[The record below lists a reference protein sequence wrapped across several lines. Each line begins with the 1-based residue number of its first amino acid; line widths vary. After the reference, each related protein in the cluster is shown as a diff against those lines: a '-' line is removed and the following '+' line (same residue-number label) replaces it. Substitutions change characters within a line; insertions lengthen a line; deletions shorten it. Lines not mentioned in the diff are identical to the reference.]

1 MAALSLQSLN
11 ISGQDSPQYASLSEK
26 AYEEIR
32 RKIVTIELEPGAV
45 IDEAQLRAELDV
57 GRTPIREALQRL
69 ALEQLVF
76 IVPRRGMFV
85 TDIAFSDLQR
95 LFEVR
100 IELEAL
106 AGQLASDR
114 RTQEHLDMMASL
126 FDQLSAVPEQAN
138 NDVLIQFDRL
148 FHEVIYQ
155 AADNQFLQITLQS
168 RYALSLR
175 LWYYALDAVGSMRP
189 AIDEHFQIYQAI
201 ENQHSGLASKLL
213 RDHIVSFQRT
223 IQEVMLEKAGK
234 QPSTMLP

>member
-1 MAALSLQSLN
+1 MAALSLNSLN
-11 ISGQDSPQYASLSEK
+11 ISGQDSPKYASLSEK

-32 RKIVTIELEPGAV
+32 HKIVTIALEPGAV
-45 IDEAQLRAELDV
+45 IDEAQLREELEV

-69 ALEQLVF
+69 ALDQLVY

-114 RTQEHLDMMASL
+114 RTDEHLKMMASL
-126 FDQLSAVPEQAN
+126 FDQL
-138 NDVLIQFDRL
+138 NDLPDQTDNDILVKFDRL

-155 AADNQFLQITLQS
+155 AADNQFLQTTLES

-189 AIDEHFQIYQAI
+189 AVDEHFQIYQAI

-213 RDHIVSFQRT
+213 RDHILSFQRK

-234 QPSTMLP
+234 QPTSMLS

>member
-1 MAALSLQSLN
+1 MLHTLQSVK
-11 ISGQDSPQYASLSEK
+11 IFSTETPKYASLSEK

-32 RKIVTIELEPGAV
+32 KKIVTIALEPGSV
-45 IDEAQLRAELDV
+45 IDEAQLRTELEV

-69 ALEQLVF
+69 ALDQLVT

-106 AGQLASDR
+106 AGQLASER
-114 RTQEHLDMMASL
+114 RTPEHLQMMQSL
-126 FDQLSAVPEQAN
+126 FDQLSHLPSETN
-138 NDVLIQFDRL
+138 NTVLIQFDRL

-155 AADNQFLQITLQS
+155 AADNHFLQMTLQS

-175 LWYYALDAVGSMRP
+175 LWYYSLEAMNTMRSN
-189 AIDEHFQIYQAI
+189 IDEHFQIYQAL

-213 RDHIVSFQRT
+213 RDHILSFQRSV
-223 IQEVMLEKAGK
+223 QNVMLNRAGQ
-234 QPSTMLP
+234 QPTSSLP